1 MQLYNV
7 NFGKF
12 YEKVSVRYPI
22 TTNTLNG
29 RCYGTSNIN
38 ILKKEYHV

>member
-12 YEKVSVRYPI
+12 YEKVSVRTVFTGNPVRNS
-22 TTNTLNG
+22 TRRNDG
-29 RCYGTSNIN
+29 VQ
-38 ILKKEYHV
+38 KKANF